1 MVTKLHAGIKL
12 TTVEVAGTE
21 YWRVGEARPTPPYFQ
36 NGNQVNGVAR
46 SYEVIGE
53 DEIDLGTV
61 NEVLDNNDKVF
72 KPLIGPRPRN
82 VVRR

>member
-1 MVTKLHAGIKL
+1 MVTKLNQGAVLVTI
-12 TTVEVAGTE
+12 EIAGTE
-21 YWRVGEARPTPPYFQ
+21 YWRVGDAKPIPPFVQ
-36 NGNQVNGVAR
+36 NQNTVQGTVKI
-46 SYEVIGE
+46 YDVIGD

-61 NEVLDNNDKVF
+61 NQVTDYNSKVY